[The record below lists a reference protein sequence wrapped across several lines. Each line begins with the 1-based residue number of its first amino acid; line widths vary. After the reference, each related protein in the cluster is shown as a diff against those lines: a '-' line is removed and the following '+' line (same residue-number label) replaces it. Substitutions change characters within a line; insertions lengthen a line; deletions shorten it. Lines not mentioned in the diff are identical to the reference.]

1 MAYVAT
7 YIYWAIV
14 ALWLTVLSSV
24 IYYYVR
30 NPRAFG
36 TTRLL
41 LTVIG
46 IDTVRNIAENA
57 ISACTSA
64 DNMACSQIGPSR
76 SWGALN
82 C

>member
-1 MAYVAT
+1 MTYAAT

-14 ALWLTVLSSV
+14 ALWLTVLFGV
-24 IYYYVR
+24 VYYYVS

-46 IDTVRNIAENA
+46 IDTLRNIAEN
-57 ISACTSA
+57 TYFGLYFGGQYGVFPEL
-64 DNMACSQIGPSR
+64 DRR
-76 SWGALN
+76 SPGAT
-82 C
+82 

>member
-1 MAYVAT
+1 MIYVAT

-14 ALWLTVLSSV
+14 ALWLIVLSSV
-24 IYYYVR
+24 AYYYVR

-46 IDTVRNIAENA
+46 IDTTRNIAEN
-57 ISACTSA
+57 ILRPLFRWKVR
-64 DNMACSQIGPSR
+64 GVPELVR
-76 SWGALN
+76 
-82 C
+82 